1 MNVHSIMFMKFHLLV
16 SSFQIANCIEHFH
29 NSPDL
34 PNLQRIQLN
43 RFAMEGSGNETRRSR
58 EVIPYNYKNVLI
70 MKGMVE
76 ILAIE

>member
-1 MNVHSIMFMKFHLLV
+1 MNVHSIMFMKLHLLV

-43 RFAMEGSGNETRRSR
+43 RFAMIGNGNHTRKSK
-58 EVIPYNYKNVLI
+58 EVIPYNAKNVLI
-70 MKGMVE
+70 MKG
-76 ILAIE
+76 IIELN